1 VGPLRG
7 RLLRLLRA
15 LLAQEVPDDAFA
27 LRYLEGEERALYL
40 AMDPR
45 DRAHAVRVAQRLLK
59 AHPEAPD
66 HVVRAALLHDAG
78 KALIPFSAVSFAHA
92 ASSGSLGKALP
103 GPPSWRKPG
112 WGGIRPYRPLER
124 VLTGLFAPPLPPYPL
139 RRGLPGAFQVRRH
152 HPLYAAERIRDP
164 RVRALVLEHH
174 APKSLWGKRLHR
186 ADREE

>member
-1 VGPLRG
+1 MGLRK
-7 RLLRLLRA
+7 RLYRLARA
-15 LLAQEVPDDAFA
+15 FFPEPPDDAFA

-66 HVVRAALLHDAG
+66 YVVRAALLHDAG
-78 KALIPFSAVSFAHA
+78 KAL
-92 ASSGSLGKALP
+92 
-103 GPPSWRKPG
+103 
-112 WGGIRPYRPLER
+112 RPYRPLER

-139 RRGLPGAFQVRRH
+139 RRGLLGAFQVRRH
-152 HPLYAAERIRDP
+152 HPLYAAQRIQDP
-164 RVRALVLEHH
+164 KVRALVLEHH

-186 ADREE
+186 ADQEE